1 MIAAPPGTMTA
12 MDALEVVQ
20 GWRPQTF
27 GSKSSNGVTDPIVE
41 PLWSGLRFLGAVT
54 DETTVLQDPDGD
66 PLDGFPELAE
76 ALAAAAGASEL
87 IVDGYVTAEV
97 VHGGVGTM
105 TGEEK
110 LDSPGK
116 LVTQTLFG
124 TRRKNDDRRLDEGR
138 AARMPHEDDPV
149 ALVLVDLLWL
159 DGTTL
164 LDIPL
169 LERRRLLDAVITET
183 DLVRR
188 GTFVRPPIDTWVGSW
203 RSMGFPGLSFK
214 AANSRY
220 APGSAAIDWASI
232 AMPRR

>member
-1 MIAAPPGTMTA
+1 MTGV
-12 MDALEVVQ
+12 DALDVVLE
-20 GWRPQTF
+20 WRPQTF
-27 GSKSSNGVTDPIVE
+27 GSKSSNGVRDPIVE
-41 PLWSGLRFLGAVT
+41 PLWSGLRFLGAVVG
-54 DETTVLQDPDGD
+54 ETAVLQDPDGD
-66 PLDGFPELAE
+66 RLDGFHELAE
-76 ALAAAAGASEL
+76 ALAAATRASEL

-105 TGEEK
+105 TGEEPM
-110 LDSPGK
+110 DSPGK

-124 TRRKNDDRRLDEGR
+124 TRRKSDDRRLDEGR

-159 DGTTL
+159 DGISL

-169 LERRRLLDAVITET
+169 LERRRLLESVFTET

>member
-1 MIAAPPGTMTA
+1 

-20 GWRPQTF
+20 DWRPQTF
-27 GSKSSNGVTDPIVE
+27 GSKSSSGVRDPIVE
-41 PLWSGLRFLGAVT
+41 PLWSGLRFLGAVNG
-54 DETTVLQDPDGD
+54 ETAVLQDPDGD
-66 PLDGFPELAE
+66 TLDGFPELAE
-76 ALAAAAGASEL
+76 ALATAARASGL

-97 VHGGVGTM
+97 VHGGVGMM
-105 TGEEK
+105 TGEEPRE
-110 LDSPGK
+110 SPGK

-124 TRRKNDDRRLDEGR
+124 KRRKSDDRRLDEGR
-138 AARMPHEDDPV
+138 AARMPHEEDPV
-149 ALVLVDLLWL
+149 ALVLVDLIWL
-159 DGTTL
+159 DGTPL

-169 LERRRLLDAVITET
+169 LERRRLLDSVVSES

-220 APGSAAIDWASI
+220 TPGSAAIDWASI

>member
-1 MIAAPPGTMTA
+1 MAT

-20 GWRPQTF
+20 SWRPQTF
-27 GSKSSNGVTDPIVE
+27 GSKSSSGVRDPIVE
-41 PLWSGLRFLGAVT
+41 PLWSGLRFLGAVA
-54 DETTVLQDPDGD
+54 DDKAVLQDPDGD
-66 PLDGFPELAE
+66 TLDGFPELAE
-76 ALAAAAGASEL
+76 ALAAATRAADL

-97 VHGGVGTM
+97 VHDGVGMM
-105 TGEEK
+105 TGEDRLE
-110 LDSPGK
+110 SPGK

-124 TRRKNDDRRLDEGR
+124 QRRKSDDRRLDEGR

-159 DGTTL
+159 DGIAL

-169 LERRRLLDAVITET
+169 LERRRLLEAVVIET

>member
-1 MIAAPPGTMTA
+1 MIAAAPGTMAA
-12 MDALEVVQ
+12 MEALEILK

-27 GSKSSNGVTDPIVE
+27 GSKSSNVVTDPIVE

-54 DETTVLQDPDGD
+54 GETAILQDPDGD
-66 PLDGFPELAE
+66 TLDGFPELAE
-76 ALAAAAGASEL
+76 ALAAATSASEL

-124 TRRKNDDRRLDEGR
+124 QRRKSDDRRLDEGR

-159 DGTTL
+159 DGTPL

-169 LERRRLLDAVITET
+169 LERRRLLDAVVTET

-220 APGSAAIDWASI
+220 VPGSAAIDWASI

>member
-1 MIAAPPGTMTA
+1 ME
-12 MDALEVVQ
+12 ALDVVL

-27 GSKSSNGVTDPIVE
+27 GSKRSNGVRDPLVE
-41 PLWSGLRFLGAVT
+41 PLWSGLRFLGAVADDT
-54 DETTVLQDPDGD
+54 AFLQDPDGD
-66 PLDGFPELAE
+66 RLDGFPELAE
-76 ALAAAAGASEL
+76 ALAASARASQL

-97 VHGGVGTM
+97 VHSGVGTF
-105 TGEEK
+105 TGADAA
-110 LDSPGK
+110 DSAGK
-116 LVTQTLFG
+116 SVTRTLLG
-124 TRRKNDDRRLDEGR
+124 TRRKSDERRLDEGR

-159 DGTTL
+159 DGTAL

-169 LERRRLLDAVITET
+169 LERRRLLESVITET

-220 APGSAAIDWASI
+220 APGSAALDWASI

>member
-1 MIAAPPGTMTA
+1 VTGETA
-12 MDALEVVQ
+12 
-20 GWRPQTF
+20 
-27 GSKSSNGVTDPIVE
+27 I
-41 PLWSGLRFLGAVT
+41 
-54 DETTVLQDPDGD
+54 LQDPDGD
-66 PLDGFPELAE
+66 TLDGFPELAE
-76 ALAAAAGASEL
+76 ALAAATSASEL

-124 TRRKNDDRRLDEGR
+124 QRRKSDDRRLDEGR

-159 DGTTL
+159 DGTPL

-169 LERRRLLDAVITET
+169 LERRRLLDAVVTET

-220 APGSAAIDWASI
+220 VPGSAALDWASI

>member
-1 MIAAPPGTMTA
+1 MIAAAPGTIAA
-12 MDALEVVQ
+12 MEALEILQ

-54 DETTVLQDPDGD
+54 GETAILQDPDGD
-66 PLDGFPELAE
+66 TLDGFPELAE
-76 ALAAAAGASEL
+76 ALAAATSASEL

-124 TRRKNDDRRLDEGR
+124 QRRKSDDRRLDEGR

-159 DGTTL
+159 DGTPL

-169 LERRRLLDAVITET
+169 LERRRLLDAVVTET

-220 APGSAAIDWASI
+220 VPGSAAIDWASI